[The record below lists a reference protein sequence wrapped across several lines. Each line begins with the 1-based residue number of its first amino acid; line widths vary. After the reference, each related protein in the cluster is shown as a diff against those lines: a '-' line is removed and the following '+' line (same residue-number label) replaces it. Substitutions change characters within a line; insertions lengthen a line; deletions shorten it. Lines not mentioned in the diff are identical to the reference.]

1 MKRLIKKLAARSR
14 LTKKPRGKVEKRSPG
29 RRREDRLPD
38 FRDLIENAVQGV
50 LVHRNFKPL
59 YANQAFAELFGY
71 KNPAA
76 VLELPI
82 IRPLIAED
90 LWAKVES
97 DNDDLARGRKPSLT
111 TRIRGQRKDGG
122 ELWLNMI
129 QRMVDW
135 HGAAATQ
142 VMVADISEQVH
153 IEQAIVKNEQRLGS
167 ILEILPYPIY
177 VARRNDGQLLF
188 VNRKTCLLFQQSAAQ
203 LLRSSSLEFYVNASE
218 RDDLRK
224 LLDAIPDIR
233 DAEVKMKTAQ
243 GREFIAE
250 IAAIT
255 LDYLGTPAVMV
266 ALNDI
271 SQRKQMEAELLRQAS
286 TDMLTGISNRRYFI
300 AQAEQEL
307 RRSRRFARAMAVM
320 MIDLD
325 HFKRVN
331 DAHGHATG
339 DAVLQAFVKR
349 ALESLRQSDLLGRI
363 GGEEFAVILPETEL
377 EAAREVAERLRA
389 HLAERPVV
397 AERAAIASTASIGVA
412 QLSAKDGSIDNLL
425 HRADQALYAAKQN
438 GRNRVEVATV

>member
-1 MKRLIKKLAARSR
+1 
-14 LTKKPRGKVEKRSPG
+14 
-29 RRREDRLPD
+29 
-38 FRDLIENAVQGV
+38 
-50 LVHRNFKPL
+50 
-59 YANQAFAELFGY
+59 
-71 KNPAA
+71 
-76 VLELPI
+76 
-82 IRPLIAED
+82 
-90 LWAKVES
+90 
-97 DNDDLARGRKPSLT
+97 
-111 TRIRGQRKDGG
+111 
-122 ELWLNMI
+122 
-129 QRMVDW
+129 
-135 HGAAATQ
+135 
-142 VMVADISEQVH
+142 
-153 IEQAIVKNEQRLGS
+153 
-167 ILEILPYPIY
+167 
-177 VARRNDGQLLF
+177 
-188 VNRKTCLLFQQSAAQ
+188 
-203 LLRSSSLEFYVNASE
+203 
-218 RDDLRK
+218 
-224 LLDAIPDIR
+224 
-233 DAEVKMKTAQ
+233 
-243 GREFIAE
+243 
-250 IAAIT
+250 
-255 LDYLGTPAVMV
+255 
-266 ALNDI
+266 
-271 SQRKQMEAELLRQAS
+271 
-286 TDMLTGISNRRYFI
+286 MLTGISNRRYFI